1 MARDYIMR
9 MVEQIAAMLSTL
21 LAKREAGCNIEVEKE
36 LDGHCL
42 RTIGLSLERLKKLSP
57 EAVAQLLNEAGAL
70 RPVRAITLA
79 ELLLV
84 DAELA
89 DEKQDESGAA
99 ASRVHA
105 FCLLADSLPILN
117 SEDQTVYREKLK
129 ALTDK
134 LGDLKTHPYIAE
146 RLGNADL

>member
-9 MVEQIAAMLSTL
+9 MVEQIAAMLSTI
-21 LAKREAGCNIEVEKE
+21 LAKREAGCGIEVERE

-42 RTIGLSLERLKKLSP
+42 RTIGLTLERLRKLSP
-57 EAVAQLLNEAGAL
+57 QAVAQLLNETGAL

-84 DAELA
+84 AAALA
-89 DEKQDESGAA
+89 AEKQDESGAA
-99 ASRVHA
+99 ARRVHA

-117 SEDQTVYREKLK
+117 SEDQAVYRPKLK
-129 ALTDK
+129 ALADK
-134 LGDLKTHPYIAE
+134 LGD
-146 RLGNADL
+146 